1 MNCIWRGVPE
11 PTGLI
16 GVVVLTVVMMLPN
29 PVVFDGLK
37 VDCGGP
43 SCGWLKMLKNSERN
57 SRLARSDHKIVLLA
71 PKSICQVPG
80 PRSRSRGAV
89 PNSPAGVANA
99 AGLIHSA
106 IVLPPGGVRG
116 TPGTRS
122 GRSVPEPPSGAV

>member
-16 GVVVLTVVMMLPN
+16 GVDVFTVVMMLPN

-43 SCGWLKMLKNSERN
+43 NCGWLKMLKNSERN
-57 SRLARSDHKIVLLA
+57 SRCARSVSKKVLLT
-71 PKSICQVPG
+71 PKSNCQVPG

-89 PNSPAGVANA
+89 PNSPAGAANA
-99 AGLIHSA
+99 AGLIHCPTD
-106 IVLPPGGVRG
+106 LPAGGARE

-122 GRSVPEPPSGAV
+122 GRSVP